1 MNQLSPNYALQSSLM
16 FQGIEHLAISSPNP
30 QKLAQWYADNLGFRI
45 NFEYAGNYFVRAA
58 NGAMV
63 EIIPANNSLAAPQ
76 VIANNKDAGFRH
88 LAIAVEE
95 FDAAVEDL
103 KAKGVQMVGEPF
115 ETQGNRLAFFN
126 DVDGNLVHLIKREK
140 PLP

>member
-1 MNQLSPNYALQSSLM
+1 M

-30 QKLAQWYADNLGFRI
+30 EKLAQWYVDHLDFNI
-45 NFEYAGNYFVRAA
+45 NYTYAGNYFVRAA

-63 EIIPANNSLAAPQ
+63 EIIPAANTLAEPQ
-76 VIANNKDAGFRH
+76 TIANNKDAGFRH
-88 LAIAVEE
+88 LAIAVED
-95 FDAAVEDL
+95 FDAGVADL
-103 KAKGVQMVGEPF
+103 KQRGVQMVGEPF

-126 DVDGNLVHLIKREK
+126 DADGNLVHLIKREK